1 MPADN
6 IKLRFLG
13 SAQDAGVP
21 QANCYCTNCQRAHAD
36 RNYRHFAASLA
47 IITDD
52 STWHMI
58 DATPDFREQLYSMQ
72 KAYPEAGIMDSIILT
87 HAHVG
92 HYPGLLF
99 LGKEG
104 MSTSELPVYASEKMA
119 QLLANDAPWSQLV
132 GLKNIVTKPIQAGI
146 AQELTSTVHFTPVE
160 VPHRNEYSETFGF
173 LIKGPNKKALYIPDI
188 DSWKEWEHDIGEIA
202 KDIDYVI
209 VDATFYSKQE
219 VAEVGR
225 DISQIPHPSITETMD
240 RLQEA
245 VDTART
251 KVYLTHLNHSNPIL
265 DPESEEL
272 QTIRNRG
279 YFLAEE
285 GLELEL

>member
-1 MPADN
+1 MQANN

-21 QANCYCTNCQRAHAD
+21 QANCYCANCRRAHAD
-36 RNYRHFAASLA
+36 HTFRHYAASLA

-72 KAYPEAGIMDSIILT
+72 KAYPKAGIMNSIILT
-87 HAHVG
+87 HAHAG

-104 MSTSELPVYASEKMA
+104 MSTSELPVYASERMS
-119 QLLANDAPWSQLV
+119 QLLAKDAPWSQLV
-132 GLKNIVTKPIQAGI
+132 GLKNIVTKTIYGDK
-146 AQELTSTVHFTPVE
+146 AQELGDHIRFTPVE

-173 LIKGPNKKALYIPDI
+173 LIEGPSKKALYIPDI
-188 DSWKEWEHDIGEIA
+188 DSWEEWNHDIEEIA
-202 KDIDYVI
+202 KTVDFVI

-219 VAEVGR
+219 VAGVGR
-225 DISQIPHPSITETMD
+225 DISQIPHPPIIETMD
-240 RLQEA
+240 SLQNV
-245 VDTART
+245 VDTVGT
-251 KVYLTHLNHSNPIL
+251 KVYLTHLNHSNPVL
-265 DPESEEL
+265 DPDSEEY
-272 QTIRNRG
+272 QSVRTRG
-279 YFLAEE
+279 FFLAEE